1 MSMISY
7 AQNAEDVLLNRLF
20 VGREDGFY
28 IDVGAHDPASDSVTK
43 HFYDRGWHGIN
54 IEPRPVCDRLKAERP
69 RDVNLRIAASDAAG
83 TATFFHVNEA
93 PCWSTLDPRAADE
106 IVKNHGFSVSEESLP
121 VRTLKDVC
129 DEFVRG
135 PIDFLKIDVEG
146 AEGNVIRGAD
156 WAKYRPTVLVVE
168 ALVPGI
174 EGSTHGD
181 WEPILLAADYL
192 FAFNDGLNRYYLR
205 REDEHLV
212 PKLSY
217 PAGVLDNF
225 VRADVFAMRNEWAR
239 LKSTV
244 EWQLSRE
251 RELVAAVERFI
262 GRERELV
269 GTVQRFVDRE
279 RELVSTVE
287 RFVARERELST
298 EEARLRSRVCE
309 LSTALVRQIRWA
321 DDLSVECEEQQKIVD
336 AVRLATSP
344 SGLTAFHAI
353 HRVASRFPR
362 AKQLAKRILKRAA

>member
-1 MSMISY
+1 MTMISY

-20 VGREDGFY
+20 AGRDDGFY
-28 IDVGAHDPASDSVTK
+28 IDVGAHDPVTDSVTK

-69 RDVNLRIAASDAAG
+69 RDVSLRIAASDAAG
-83 TATFFHVNEA
+83 TATFFHVAEA
-93 PCWSTLDPRAADE
+93 PCWSTLDAHAADE
-106 IVKNHGFSVSEESLP
+106 IIKHHGFSVCEESLP

-146 AEGNVIRGAD
+146 AEGAVIRGAD

-181 WEPILLAADYL
+181 WEPTLLAADYL

-205 REDEHLV
+205 REDEHLL

-225 VRADVFAMRNEWAR
+225 IRADVFAMRNEWAR

-244 EWQLSRE
+244 EWQLNRE
-251 RELVAAVERFI
+251 RELVSTVERFI

-269 GTVQRFVDRE
+269 GTVQRFIDRE
-279 RELVSTVE
+279 RELVATVE
-287 RFVARERELST
+287 RFVARERELSG
-298 EEARLRSRVCE
+298 EESRLRTRVCE

-321 DDLSVECEEQQKIVD
+321 DDLSVECEEQQRVAE
-336 AVRLATSP
+336 AVRLAMSP
-344 SGLTAFHAI
+344 STLSAI
-353 HRVASRFPR
+353 DRLHRVADRFPR
-362 AKQLAKRILKRAA
+362 AKRLAKRVLRRAA